1 MADETPTGLAAID
14 PCADYVRLREAYM
27 ALLTG
32 ASTKKVR
39 FRNGEDERETEFNQA
54 NIGALKEAME
64 TARQE
69 CMALNGDGR
78 PRRFAISV
86 GNNSAMPRRI
96 Y

>member
-1 MADETPTGLAAID
+1 MPDETPQMPVID
-14 PCADYVRLREAYM
+14 PCADYVELRAAYM
-27 ALLTG
+27 ALLKG

-54 NIGALKEAME
+54 NISALKEAME